1 MTAVHATQRV
11 SFVRGALVTATF
23 VLLGGCSSTPPQAE
37 PPAISWEQRFEY
49 PVRFQR
55 IIDEQLLV
63 VGTSRHLFGLDPR
76 TGRQLWRA
84 RNVSARSDDVIAVPG
99 AGYLLVMDAAGGSF
113 DDSDTHIL
121 AIDRFDGGMFWESAR
136 IPGKVQQAVIDP
148 DAGRLYAVAV
158 RSPHGDDAGALADL
172 LPGKGIGAGF
182 LREPQLLALDLQN
195 GRTLWKRGFSE
206 KVPLRPVGARVL
218 DEKGDWQP
226 ERAFDLG
233 LYREPFVAGD
243 ALCVSY
249 TGLSCFSAT
258 DGTPRW
264 RQSFHVNEDDTALTY
279 SRAVLDGGAV
289 YTSGEGRLQAFD
301 MNNGELIWRS
311 RRVNAIPELQESP
324 DRFFLQLGG
333 FFFNTEKEAWEW
345 QGDFGAMAVDRRSG
359 ETLWTWDNA
368 DDAVTNLL
376 LFSGRVW
383 LADEDELLALGESD
397 GKRISGVEHGLE
409 NPPVIAALNDRG
421 QIVLVN
427 GSEACAIDP
436 QGMEVLWRVRYAP
449 PGPGGWERFSG
460 SLLRFSGNVLRF
472 TSTLVSYTS
481 GLVPAAPGIPIAG
494 AGVDIKLISTRR
506 LVGNL
511 TGRAGRRLSY
521 QADSSEATNVA
532 RLAGD
537 YQYFITQGETD
548 ERPALAM
555 VELNTGRTERL
566 LALPHSEPDLLIDDA
581 TGQIFQASG
590 RGITALR
597 LPRTR

>member
-1 MTAVHATQRV
+1 MSARHTTPRV
-11 SFVRGALVTATF
+11 SAVRGALSTVAL
-23 VLLGGCSSTPPQAE
+23 VLLLGGCASAPPE
-37 PPAISWEQRFEY
+37 PERPAVSWEQTFEY

-84 RNVSARSDDVIAVPG
+84 RNVSARSDDVVAVPG

-121 AIDRFDGGMFWESAR
+121 AIDRFDGEMFWESSR

-148 DAGRLYAVAV
+148 DAGRVYAVAV
-158 RSPHGDDAGALADL
+158 RAPHGDDAGMLADL

-182 LREPQLLALDLQN
+182 RREPQLLALDLQN
-195 GRTLWKRGFSE
+195 GRTLWKRGFGE
-206 KVPLRPVGARVL
+206 VVPLRPVGARVL
-218 DEKGDWQP
+218 DAKGDWQP

-243 ALCVSY
+243 TLCVSY
-249 TGLSCFSAT
+249 TGLSCFSAAN
-258 DGTPRW
+258 GTPRW

-279 SRAVLDGGAV
+279 SRAVVDRGAV

-301 MNNGELIWRS
+301 LNNGELIWRS
-311 RRVNAIPELQESP
+311 DRADGIPELQETP
-324 DRFFLQLGG
+324 DTFFLQLGG
-333 FFFNTEKEAWEW
+333 FFFNTEKEIWEW

-359 ETLWTWDNA
+359 ETLWTWDDA
-368 DDAVTNLL
+368 EDAVTNLL
-376 LFSGRVW
+376 VFSGRVW
-383 LADEDELLALGESD
+383 VADEDELLALDESS
-397 GKRISGVEHGLE
+397 GKRVARVDHGLE
-409 NPPVIAALNDRG
+409 SPPVIAALNDRG
-421 QIVLVN
+421 QILLVN
-427 GSEACAIDP
+427 ASEACAIDP
-436 QGMEVLWRVRYAP
+436 QSMEPLWRVHHRP
-449 PGPGGWERFSG
+449 PGPGDWERFSG

-472 TSTLVSYTS
+472 VSTVVAHTS
-481 GLVPAAPGIPIAG
+481 GLVPSAPAIPLAG
-494 AGVDIKLISTRR
+494 AGVDLKLISTRR
-506 LVGNL
+506 LVGSF

-537 YQYFITQGETD
+537 YQYFITQSEAG
-548 ERPALAM
+548 ERPSLAM

-566 LALPHSEPDLLIDDA
+566 LALPHPNPDLLIDDA
-581 TGQIFQASG
+581 TAQLFQASG
-590 RGITALR
+590 RRITALR
-597 LPRTR
+597 LR